1 MGVCGV
7 WCVVRDGDKWG
18 GDGERVNVCAG
29 CGVVVF
35 VHVFTCVVGTGTIN
49 QEMFMLKIFHM

>member
-1 MGVCGV
+1 MVG
-7 WCVVRDGDKWG
+7 DGDKWG

-35 VHVFTCVVGTGTIN
+35 VYVFTCVVGTGTIN